1 MKTQALKILKEYYGY
16 ENFREGQEKIIDA
29 ICNRRN
35 VLGIMTTGAGKS
47 ICYQIPALI
56 FDGLTIIISPLISL
70 MKDQVDSLQTVGIEA
85 EYLNSTLSND
95 EFNKILF
102 RIARK
107 KVKILYISPE
117 RLENNY
123 FINYIKNIDVSMVV
137 VDEAHCISQWGE
149 DFRKSYLKISDF
161 IRQIDKNKNI
171 LTLAFTATATP
182 KIKEEIIQKLN
193 MQNPFVFTDYFD
205 RDNIYFKVVDNT
217 IYDKDLGID
226 EKVFI
231 KNYLLKSKGK
241 AGIIYCSTRKNVEN
255 IYNYIKN
262 VLGKEVTKYH
272 AGLSKEQRDKNQK
285 DFLNDDIEIMVAT
298 NAFGMGINKSNI
310 RYVIHANIPGDLE
323 SYYQEAGRAGR
334 DGAPSEAILIYNEK
348 DIAIQRFLIENS
360 NFQNDKYHEK
370 KLRKFNK
377 MLEYA
382 ELQSCYRE
390 FILKY
395 FGEKMIRNY
404 CGHCENCKKEKD
416 VKDFS
421 LEAKKIISC
430 VGRTKESLGISTLSN
445 MLIGKADSKM
455 LSKGLNKISTFGIM
469 RDKSLEWIEN
479 FINYMILEKYLIQ
492 SAGSF
497 PVIKLGEKYKEIL
510 EDKLKI
516 IRKSDEI
523 INFDYFENRLFKEL
537 NILRKEIA
545 KAQNIAPY
553 IVFSDMTL
561 IEMAEKK
568 PTNRWEMLKIKGV
581 GNQKFNNYGQP
592 FLESIINFNEKESEE
607 DN

>member
-1 MKTQALKILKEYYGY
+1 MKAEALRILKEYYGY

-29 ICNRRN
+29 ICNHRN

-56 FDGLTIIISPLISL
+56 FNGLTLIISPLISL
-70 MKDQVDSLQTVGIEA
+70 MKDQVDSLRTISIEA
-85 EYLNSTLSND
+85 EYLNSTLSF
-95 EFNKILF
+95 EEVNKILF
-102 RIARK
+102 KIYKK

-117 RLENNY
+117 RLENSY
-123 FINYIKNIDVSMVV
+123 FVNYIENIDVSMVV

-149 DFRKSYLKISDF
+149 NFRKSYLKISDF
-161 IRQIDKNKNI
+161 IKFIDKENKI

-182 KIKEEIIQKLN
+182 RIKNDIVQKLN
-193 MQNPFVFTDYFD
+193 MQKPFIFTDYFD

-217 IYDKDLGID
+217 IYDDDLID
-226 EKVFI
+226 EKSFI
-231 KNYLLKSKGK
+231 KNYLLKNKGK
-241 AGIIYCSTRKNVEN
+241 SGIIYCSTRKNVED

-262 VLGKEVTKYH
+262 ILGKSVTKYH
-272 AGLSKEQRDKNQK
+272 AGLSKEQREQNQQ
-285 DFLNDDIEIMVAT
+285 DFLNDNIEIMVAT

-310 RYVIHANIPGDLE
+310 RYVIHANIPSDLE
-323 SYYQEAGRAGR
+323 NYYQEAGRAGR
-334 DGAPSEAILIYNEK
+334 DGAPAEAILIYNKK
-348 DIAIQRFLIENS
+348 DISTQRFLIENDS
-360 NFQNDKYHEK
+360 SKDEEYNRR
-370 KLRKFNK
+370 KLRKFQK
-377 MLEYA
+377 MQEYA

-395 FGEKMIRNY
+395 FGEKMIRDY

-445 MLIGKADSKM
+445 MLVGKADSKM
-455 LSKGLNKISTFGIM
+455 LNKGLDKISTFGIM
-469 RDKSLEWIEN
+469 REESIEWIEN
-479 FINYMILEKYLIQ
+479 FINYMILEKYLVQ

-497 PVIKLGEKYKEIL
+497 PVLKLGEKYKDIL
-510 EDKLKI
+510 EDRLKI
-516 IRKSDEI
+516 IRKSDEKV
-523 INFDYFENRLFKEL
+523 NFDYFENDLFKNL
-537 NILRKEIA
+537 IALRKEIA
-545 KAQNIAPY
+545 NTEKIAPY

-568 PTNRWEMLKIKGV
+568 PLNRWEMLKIKGI
-581 GNQKFNNYGQP
+581 GNQKFNNYGEK
-592 FLESIINFNEKESEE
+592 FLELITNFK
-607 DN
+607 

>member
-1 MKTQALKILKEYYGY
+1 MKAEALRILKEYYGY

-29 ICNRRN
+29 ICNHRN

-56 FDGLTIIISPLISL
+56 FNGLTLIISPLISL
-70 MKDQVDSLQTVGIEA
+70 MKDQVDSLRTIGIEA
-85 EYLNSTLSND
+85 EYLNSTLSF
-95 EFNKILF
+95 EEVNKILF
-102 RIARK
+102 KIYKK

-117 RLENNY
+117 RLENSY
-123 FINYIKNIDVSMVV
+123 FVNYIKNIDVSMVV

-149 DFRKSYLKISDF
+149 NFRKSYLKISDF
-161 IRQIDKNKNI
+161 IKFIDKENKI

-182 KIKEEIIQKLN
+182 RIKNDIVQKLN
-193 MQNPFVFTDYFD
+193 MQKPFIFTDYFD

-217 IYDKDLGID
+217 IYDDDLID
-226 EKVFI
+226 EKSFI
-231 KNYLLKSKGK
+231 KNYLLKNKGK
-241 AGIIYCSTRKNVEN
+241 SGIIYCSTRKNVED

-262 VLGKEVTKYH
+262 ILGKSVTKYH
-272 AGLSKEQRDKNQK
+272 AGLSKEQREQNQQ
-285 DFLNDDIEIMVAT
+285 DFLNDNIGIMVAT

-310 RYVIHANIPGDLE
+310 RYVIHANIPSDLE
-323 SYYQEAGRAGR
+323 NYYQEAGRAGR
-334 DGAPSEAILIYNEK
+334 DGAPAEAILIYNKK
-348 DIAIQRFLIENS
+348 DISTQRFLIENDS
-360 NFQNDKYHEK
+360 SKDEEYNRR
-370 KLRKFNK
+370 KLRKFQK
-377 MLEYA
+377 MQEYA

-395 FGEKMIRNY
+395 FGEKMIRDY

-445 MLIGKADSKM
+445 MLVGKADSKM
-455 LSKGLNKISTFGIM
+455 LNKGLDKISTFGIM
-469 RDKSLEWIEN
+469 REESIEWIEN
-479 FINYMILEKYLIQ
+479 FINYMILEKYLVQ

-497 PVIKLGEKYKEIL
+497 PVLKLGEKYKDIL
-510 EDKLKI
+510 EDRLKV
-516 IRKSDEI
+516 IRKSDEKV
-523 INFDYFENRLFKEL
+523 NFDYFENNLFKNL
-537 NILRKEIA
+537 IALRKEIA
-545 KAQNIAPY
+545 NTEKIAPY

-568 PTNRWEMLKIKGV
+568 PLNRWEMLKIKGI
-581 GNQKFNNYGQP
+581 GNQKFNNYGEK
-592 FLESIINFNEKESEE
+592 FLELITNFK
-607 DN
+607 

>member
-1 MKTQALKILKEYYGY
+1 MKAEALRILKEYYGY

-29 ICNRRN
+29 ICNHRN

-56 FDGLTIIISPLISL
+56 FNGLTLIISPLISL
-70 MKDQVDSLQTVGIEA
+70 MKDQVDSLRTIGIEA
-85 EYLNSTLSND
+85 EYLNSTLSF
-95 EFNKILF
+95 EEVNKILF
-102 RIARK
+102 KIYKK

-117 RLENNY
+117 RLENSY
-123 FINYIKNIDVSMVV
+123 FVNYIKNIDVSMVV

-149 DFRKSYLKISDF
+149 NFRKSYLKISDF
-161 IRQIDKNKNI
+161 IKFIDKENKI

-182 KIKEEIIQKLN
+182 RIKNDIVQKLN
-193 MQNPFVFTDYFD
+193 MQKPFIFTDYFD

-217 IYDKDLGID
+217 IYDDDLID
-226 EKVFI
+226 EKSFI
-231 KNYLLKSKGK
+231 KNYLLKNKGK
-241 AGIIYCSTRKNVEN
+241 SGIIYCSTRKNVED

-262 VLGKEVTKYH
+262 ILGKSVTKYH
-272 AGLSKEQRDKNQK
+272 AGLSKEQREQNQQ
-285 DFLNDDIEIMVAT
+285 DFLNDNIGIMVAT

-310 RYVIHANIPGDLE
+310 RYVIHANIPSDLE
-323 SYYQEAGRAGR
+323 NYYQEAGRAGR
-334 DGAPSEAILIYNEK
+334 DGAPAEAILIYNKK
-348 DIAIQRFLIENS
+348 DISTQRFLIENDRS
-360 NFQNDKYHEK
+360 KDDEYNRR
-370 KLRKFNK
+370 KLRKFQK
-377 MLEYA
+377 MQEYA

-395 FGEKMIRNY
+395 FGEKMIRDY

-445 MLIGKADSKM
+445 MLVGKADSKM
-455 LSKGLNKISTFGIM
+455 LNKGLDKISTFGIM
-469 RDKSLEWIEN
+469 REESIEWIEN
-479 FINYMILEKYLIQ
+479 FINYMILEKYLVQ

-497 PVIKLGEKYKEIL
+497 PVLKLGEKYKDIL
-510 EDKLKI
+510 EDRLKV
-516 IRKSDEI
+516 IRKSDEKV
-523 INFDYFENRLFKEL
+523 NFDYFENNLFKNL
-537 NILRKEIA
+537 IALRKEIA
-545 KAQNIAPY
+545 NTEKIAPY

-568 PTNRWEMLKIKGV
+568 PLNRWEMLKIKGI
-581 GNQKFNNYGQP
+581 GNQKFNNYGEK
-592 FLESIINFNEKESEE
+592 FLELITNFK
-607 DN
+607 